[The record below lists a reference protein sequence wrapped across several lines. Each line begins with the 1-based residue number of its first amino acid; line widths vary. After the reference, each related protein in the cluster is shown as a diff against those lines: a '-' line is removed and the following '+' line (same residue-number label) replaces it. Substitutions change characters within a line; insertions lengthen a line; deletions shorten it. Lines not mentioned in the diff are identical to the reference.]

1 MIGSWYR
8 NHEVNKRSG
17 IFTAAGISATMF
29 SGYIQ
34 AGIYSSMDGRLV
46 LRGWRWLFIIDFV
59 ISLPLLA
66 YGLIFI
72 PNPITSKA
80 KSWWMTVE
88 DKQMAAD
95 RLKADKREPL
105 SKLGIGIFKRVLG
118 RWRFWIMVRTSEF
131 LVIKTS
137 ADKIS

>member
-1 MIGSWYR
+1 
-8 NHEVNKRSG
+8 
-17 IFTAAGISATMF
+17 
-29 SGYIQ
+29 
-34 AGIYSSMDGRLV
+34 MDGRLG

-66 YGLIFI
+66 YSLVFI

-88 DKQMAAD
+88 DKQMAVD

-105 SKLGIGIFKRVLG
+105 SKLGFRTFKRVLG
-118 RWRFWIMVRTSEF
+118 RWRFWIMVWLS
-131 LVIKTS
+131 
-137 ADKIS
+137 